1 MRVLNGVISSAMS
14 QVVDGNL
21 FVFAGEVRESKRLL
35 DDLVVLVIGGSYIGI
50 IEDVD
55 IVWREEVEVS
65 DKVFSHIIVEGGS
78 EGWWWE
84 PQE

>member
-1 MRVLNGVISSAMS
+1 MS
-14 QVVDGNL
+14 QVIDGNL
-21 FVFAGEVRESKRLL
+21 FVFAGEVREPKRLL

-65 DKVFSHIIVEGGS
+65 DEVFSHIIVEGGG
-78 EGWWWE
+78 EGWRWE